1 MRKFFVD
8 ISQVN
13 ENKITICGDDVNHIK
28 NVLRLDTNEKIL
40 VGVKNVEKNY
50 ICSISEILKKEIICD
65 ILEES
70 KMLTESNVKID
81 IYQGLPKAD
90 KMELIIQKG
99 TELGVNAFIPVNF
112 KRTIVKFDEKD
123 KLKKLDRWQKIAEVA
138 AKQSGRNIIPKIKN
152 IENIKNIC
160 NLIPEYDIV
169 LVAYE
174 CEDKNSLK
182 NELKK
187 LNNKDR
193 LNIAVVIGPEGGIE
207 EQEVQ
212 TLQESGAKIVT
223 LGKRILRTETVALA
237 ITAIINYELER

>member
-99 TELGVNAFIPVNF
+99 TDLGVNAFIPVNF